1 MENFSSINITTNINN
16 IAQTKANMVQNS
28 QNTPNQ
34 QQAPQPQLQTPQQAQ
49 NINPSL
55 MYDFSIAKMDNET
68 VLKYLQNLLKLPNS
82 IEQFVNQLNA
92 QSIDPKIKSIL
103 IENMI
108 STKAL
113 SELLNQNSTEAIS
126 KLLQTISSSLKS
138 GINDVSQLKEI
149 LAILG
154 TIQTNST
161 ISTNTLKEL
170 LLLYIPLNNP
180 VFDKDTS
187 FEDLSE
193 NEKTSVK
200 SAKISILF
208 ETNNFSN
215 LLCTLSESNKDILI
229 DIYTTKIFPKE
240 NFNNIIQTLAKEI
253 SINPLIEFKE
263 KSVQENNFSIQNFKV
278 LSDGFISSNS
288 LILSHLIIKT
298 IFKLDDNFSST

>member
-126 KLLQTISSSLKS
+126 KLLQTTPI
-138 GINDVSQLKEI
+138 
-149 LAILG
+149 G
-154 TIQTNST
+154 TKFKFSFG
-161 ISTNTLKEL
+161 
-170 LLLYIPLNNP
+170 PLPIKNGNP
-180 VFDKDTS
+180 V
-187 FEDLSE
+187 
-193 NEKTSVK
+193 
-200 SAKISILF
+200 
-208 ETNNFSN
+208 
-215 LLCTLSESNKDILI
+215 
-229 DIYTTKIFPKE
+229 
-240 NFNNIIQTLAKEI
+240 
-253 SINPLIEFKE
+253 
-263 KSVQENNFSIQNFKV
+263 KV
-278 LSDGFISSNS
+278 PI
-288 LILSHLIIKT
+288 LILSP
-298 IFKLDDNFSST
+298 SSPRFCI